1 LSGNP
6 KTLLAEALDRMRS
19 TMSAKALAV
28 ANRMSVVRS
37 HHAKMGRDETISSD
51 IDSMKASIV
60 APGEGNK
67 KKRMYFVTGESN
79 SGKTRAVQYAIASDP
94 AFESYVNANNH
105 MIHPAIWVT
114 VPSPCTH
121 RNLAV
126 RILRKSGYGV
136 RADIRENLAW
146 EELRNQLPSRQVL
159 FLILDE
165 AQRALKIKDQDE
177 LRKLSDSLIS
187 LVDSTDWPM
196 RVILLGV
203 DPLGDLRRH
212 DEQVRNRSEL
222 LEITPLTVKELDRI
236 EGWIREVIED
246 HALLDC
252 STLPVADIA
261 RRLLYATI
269 GNAGSIIEL
278 IRDAIESALSLG
290 DGKSVTQSDFAQA
303 YSNLTNCLPE
313 ENIFEVEGWDHLPS
327 GWAKRQKAEED
338 EHDSDP
344 DDPDAGLHPK
354 KTKRKKRKGSVPLPS
369 GSRPRQPRS

>member
-1 LSGNP
+1 
-6 KTLLAEALDRMRS
+6 
-19 TMSAKALAV
+19 
-28 ANRMSVVRS
+28 
-37 HHAKMGRDETISSD
+37 
-51 IDSMKASIV
+51 
-60 APGEGNK
+60 
-67 KKRMYFVTGESN
+67 MYFVTGESN
-79 SGKTRAVQYAIASDP
+79 SGKTCAVRNAIANDP
-94 AFESYVNANNH
+94 AFESYINANNQT
-105 MIHPAIWVT
+105 IHPAIWVT

-126 RILRKSGYGV
+126 RILRKAGYGV

-146 EELRNQLPSRQVL
+146 EEVRNQLPNRQVL

-203 DPLGDLRRH
+203 DPLGDLHRE
-212 DEQVRNRSEL
+212 DEQVRNRSDL
-222 LEITPLTVKELDRI
+222 LEITPLTINEVDRI
-236 EGWIREVIED
+236 EGWIKGVIGD
-246 HALLDC
+246 HASLDW
-252 STLPVADIA
+252 SKLPVGDIA
-261 RRLLYATI
+261 ERLLYATI

-290 DGKSVTQSDFAQA
+290 DGKCVTQSDFAQA

-313 ENIFEVEGWDHLPS
+313 ENIFEVKGWDHLPS

-338 EHDSDP
+338 EADSDS
-344 DDPDAGLHPK
+344 DDPDSALRQK
-354 KTKRKKRKGSVPLPS
+354 KAKRKNRKVSKPLPS
-369 GSRPRQPRS
+369 GSRPRGHRS